1 MNHYEQPIYLLDDVE
16 FDPAR
21 NCLRRNGDELPLRQK
36 SLQVLRYLIEHRE
49 RSVGK
54 EELLQHVWNGTAVTD
69 DALVQIIVELRK
81 LLGDDSRQPR
91 FIKTIPKA
99 GYRFIAS
106 VEALAPLQPATIE
119 IEEITSVQVKV
130 GETRAPLPAP
140 RFNRKP
146 VWWATLG
153 GSLALLALAF
163 FSFSKRAQ
171 PAAETALPRVPGKQS
186 VAVLYFENQSGERE
200 LDWLREGLADMLITG
215 LSRSP
220 RLLVL
225 SRQQLAV
232 LLERRGR
239 AQTNKLRLEDGLE
252 IARRSQAESFV
263 LGSFAKLGQ
272 QMRVDVQLFAASSG
286 QLQAAESLVVEQPG
300 EVLARLDLLS
310 LKLATHL
317 GVTPSAAESQ
327 PGLTGVLTS
336 NADAYRYYS
345 LALEQAQGYH
355 SNEALALLEKA
366 IALDPEFALAY
377 ARIGYIY
384 AFVRL
389 NERAR
394 ARPYLTRADQL
405 AHRLT
410 TKERLYVKAWIAQA
424 KDDHEGVVRA
434 LYDVIAYDPR
444 EVEAHFRLGFM
455 LRHGPTK
462 RPEEALRVLEQAA
475 VIDPDA
481 PHIQN
486 QLGFLYLAFGRVD
499 EAVTAH
505 TRYVQLA
512 PNEPNAYDSLGH
524 TYSEAGRYQE
534 ALQTLNQAL
543 ALNPDF
549 HFATRHLGDVY
560 FQLGR
565 YRDALHQ
572 YKRYLALAPTD
583 WDRAQANHLLTVV
596 HLACGAFAQAE
607 VAARQE
613 LRFGNDLGGSF
624 LVALASGQLETAAQ
638 WRARWLAGATSPQ
651 QRELRLGAREY
662 LLGLY
667 ALKTGQADQALAHF
681 KAAQQA
687 DSLLWNIDT
696 TIDGLGRAYLEL
708 GRTTEAIA
716 EYERLVKLNPHWA
729 RAHYQLGQAY
739 ERKGEADK
747 ARAAYQRFLQ
757 VWQAADVD
765 IPEVQ
770 QAKASLATTQ

>member
-1 MNHYEQPIYLLDDVE
+1 MNQHEQPIYLLDDVE

-21 NCLRRNGDELPLRQK
+21 NCLRRQGEEQALRQK
-36 SLQVLRYLIEHRE
+36 SLQVLLYLIEHRE
-49 RSVGK
+49 RSVSK
-54 EELLQHVWNGTAVTD
+54 EELLQTLWNGVAVTD

-81 LLGDDSRQPR
+81 LLGDDARQPR

-99 GYRFIAS
+99 GYRFIAPVTTS
-106 VEALAPLQPATIE
+106 SAAPPAAIEVEET
-119 IEEITSVQVKV
+119 TFVQAEFA
-130 GETRAPLPAP
+130 ETPAPLPAP
-140 RFNRKP
+140 RSNRKP
-146 VWWATLG
+146 VWLAALG
-153 GSLALLALAF
+153 GGLALLALVL
-163 FSFSKRAQ
+163 FSFSNRAQ
-171 PAAETALPRVPGKQS
+171 PAAETALPRVPGKRA

-200 LDWLREGLADMLITG
+200 LDWLREGLTDMLITG

-232 LLERRGR
+232 LLERRGQT
-239 AQTNKLRLEDGLE
+239 QTNKLRLEDGLE

-272 QMRVDVQLFAASSG
+272 QMRVDVQLFAASNG

-317 GVTPSAAESQ
+317 GVTPGTAENQ
-327 PGLTGVLTS
+327 PGLTGVLTG

-345 LALEQAQGYH
+345 LALEQAQSYH

-389 NERAR
+389 NEHAR
-394 ARPYLTRADQL
+394 ARPYLARANQL

-410 TKERLYVKAWIAQA
+410 AKEKLYVKAWTAQA
-424 KDDHEGVVRA
+424 NDDREGVVRA

-444 EVEAHFRLGFM
+444 EVEAYFRLGFM
-455 LRHGPTK
+455 LRHDSTK
-462 RPEEALRVLEQAA
+462 RLDEALRVLEQAA

-486 QLGFLYLAFGRVD
+486 QLGFLYLAFRRVD

-512 PNEPNAYDSLGH
+512 PNEPNAYDSLGY
-524 TYSEAGRYQE
+524 TYGEAGRYQE
-534 ALQTLNQAL
+534 ALQTLNRAL

-565 YRDALHQ
+565 YRDALRQ
-572 YKRYLALAPTD
+572 YQRYLALAPTD
-583 WDRAQANHLLTVV
+583 WDRAQANHLLAVV
-596 HLACGAFAQAE
+596 HLARGAFAEAE
-607 VAARQE
+607 AAARLE

-624 LVALASGQLETAAQ
+624 LVALARGQLETAAQ
-638 WRARWLAGATSPQ
+638 WRARWLADAASPQ

-667 ALKTGQADQALAHF
+667 ALKTGQADEALAHF

-687 DSLLWNIDT
+687 DGLLWNIDT

-708 GRTTEAIA
+708 GRLPEAIA
-716 EYERLVKLNPHWA
+716 EYEHLARLNPHWA
-729 RAHYQLGQAY
+729 RAQFQLGLAY
-739 ERKGEADK
+739 ERQGAREQ

-757 VWQAADVD
+757 VWREADANL
-765 IPEVQ
+765 PEVIE
-770 QAKASLATTQ
+770 AKARLSG